1 MTSTKPIV
9 NPVCYESDDDFEAAL
24 DQIANAPS
32 PVPSNDT
39 LDYAMLEKMAKYH
52 PGADILVR
60 ERKRALG
67 IKKTVISLD

>member
-1 MTSTKPIV
+1 MTSTKTIV
-9 NPVCYESDDDFEAAL
+9 NPVCYGSDDDFEAAL
-24 DQIANAPS
+24 DQIANTPS

-39 LDYAMLEKMAKYH
+39 LDYAKLEKMAKYH

-67 IKKTVISLD
+67 FKKTEISLD